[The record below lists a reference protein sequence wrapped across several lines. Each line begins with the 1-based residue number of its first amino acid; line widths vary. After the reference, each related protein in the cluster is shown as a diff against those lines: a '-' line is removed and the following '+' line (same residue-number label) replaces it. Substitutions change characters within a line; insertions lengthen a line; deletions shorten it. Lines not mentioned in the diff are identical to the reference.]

1 MKDVVIS
8 GSDVTFGL
16 LEELFKQLKAGQKT
30 QGAKGI
36 TGAQLRAF
44 LEHRNPFERVEI
56 ENVLPFADEE
66 VESNFGYPEG
76 FRIRSVQEQV
86 KALQELDP
94 FKNLDASHVS
104 KLAGGKLP
112 DGAEGWAVI
121 PKYLK
126 MTESYHEALEFAL
139 HLLAADR
146 KFRNRLATRE
156 GELTTEKDLRLAE
169 KTGKA
174 HAKLDEQ
181 PGDFWVFP
189 FQFGLSHRGRS
200 VRRARVLFTDNEF
213 GLGAYEAAVLL
224 LTHPNRIIGPDQLY
238 VDCAGVEYAPGVE
251 YVPDADGDF
260 FARLYFFSC
269 SFNYGPL
276 ELNDHSTGFFGNQW
290 GSGSAFLAQ

>member
-76 FRIRSVQEQV
+76 FRIRSVEKQV
-86 KALQELDP
+86 ERLLSLEP
-94 FKNLDASHVS
+94 FKNFDATHVEE
-104 KLAGGKLP
+104 LAGGELP

-121 PKYLK
+121 PKPVKAEKGY
-126 MTESYHEALEFAL
+126 YGALEL
-139 HLLAADR
+139 ILRLLAADR
-146 KFRNRLATRE
+146 KFQNWIE
-156 GELTTEKDLRLAE
+156 GKLSGKHLLLTEKTSD
-169 KTGKA
+169 A
-174 HAKLDEQ
+174 HAKLDKQ

-189 FQFGLSHRGRS
+189 FQFGLRHRGRS
-200 VRRARVLFTDNEF
+200 VRRARILFSDSEF

-224 LTHPNRIIGPDQLY
+224 ITHPDRITGPGQLY
-238 VDCAGVEYAPGVE
+238 VDCAGVEYAPS
-251 YVPDADGDF
+251 ADGDF
-260 FARLYFFSC
+260 FACLCFGWSYDYER
-269 SFNYGPL
+269 L
-276 ELNDHSTGFFGNQW
+276 ELNYDGTGFVDGRW
-290 GSGSAFLAQ
+290 GSGSGFLAQ